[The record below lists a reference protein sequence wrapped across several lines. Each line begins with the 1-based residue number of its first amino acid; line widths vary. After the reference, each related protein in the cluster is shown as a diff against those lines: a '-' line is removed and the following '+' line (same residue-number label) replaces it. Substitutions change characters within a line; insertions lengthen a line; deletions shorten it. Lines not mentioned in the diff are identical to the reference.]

1 MAEIVGCAGLSHPTE
16 LKPHHIVRRQPDG
29 WIKLLSEHYQF
40 IETGSLLTGDCG
52 RRVLDDMWKL
62 ADPNSFQAMTIAD
75 KIVGAEN
82 KRNRTIESLY

>member
-1 MAEIVGCAGLSHPTE
+1 MSAALIAWVSWRFLSSSHST
-16 LKPHHIVRRQPDG
+16 
-29 WIKLLSEHYQF
+29 
-40 IETGSLLTGDCG
+40 C
-52 RRVLDDMWKL
+52 VLDDMWKL